1 MAIDRRHLAVVAAV
15 LAGVMGP
22 AAAQPPPLA
31 PEVERETI
39 APEGRNF
46 APTPADENAAV
57 ERFAA
62 YTLALARRD
71 FDAAYVMLRPS
82 LQAPSPRAAW
92 EAVERAPV
100 GSGDVGT
107 SRVRRRAWD

>member
-82 LQAPSPRAAW
+82 LQAP
-92 EAVERAPV
+92 
-100 GSGDVGT
+100 
-107 SRVRRRAWD
+107 RRRAEWEDGERGQNGRTH